1 MTFRS
6 LNTFRHF
13 LFREEEAW
21 VFESKREAFEE
32 EVEEEEYAE
41 SLGSGSASVWMEGPW
56 DGNGGQLGGWDIA
69 GIRKREMG
77 EGYCKIWCTGS
88 CLRLGWTS
96 GPGRFGG
103 ILAGLGNTSYLGDAE
118 LSYC

>member
-1 MTFRS
+1 LSRS
-6 LNTFRHF
+6 ARPLR
-13 LFREEEAW
+13 
-21 VFESKREAFEE
+21 KRLKK
-32 EVEEEEYAE
+32 EYAE

-69 GIRKREMG
+69 GIKKREMG

-118 LSYC
+118 LSYCYILTSLTLKPRELCLLLIR